1 MCSSSPNLRGK
12 MTSPRRPMITSWTTI
27 STTISDPNL
36 FTTILHKLMN
46 KQTYIGML
54 RQGKTGNELLAILD
68 MIQQDDAGQP
78 IAVVSYGQSEE
89 INF

>member
-1 MCSSSPNLRGK
+1 
-12 MTSPRRPMITSWTTI
+12 MTSPFPLMITSWTTI

-36 FTTILHKLMN
+36 FTTIFHKLMN

-54 RQGKTGNELLAILD
+54 RQGNTGNEILAILD
-68 MIQQDDAGQP
+68 MIQEEDAAQP

-89 INF
+89 IDF

>member
-1 MCSSSPNLRGK
+1 M
-12 MTSPRRPMITSWTTI
+12 
-27 STTISDPNL
+27 TISDPNL

-54 RQGKTGNELLAILD
+54 RQGNTGNDLLAILD
-68 MIQQDDAGQP
+68 MIAQEDAAKP
-78 IAVVSYGQSEE
+78 IAVVQWGQTGE

>member
-1 MCSSSPNLRGK
+1 
-12 MTSPRRPMITSWTTI
+12 
-27 STTISDPNL
+27 
-36 FTTILHKLMN
+36 MN

-68 MIQQDDAGQP
+68 MIQQEDAGQP

-89 INF
+89 IEF

>member
-1 MCSSSPNLRGK
+1 
-12 MTSPRRPMITSWTTI
+12 MTSPCRRMSTSWTTI
-27 STTISDPNL
+27 LMTISDPNL

-54 RQGKTGNELLAILD
+54 RQGNTGNDLLAILD
-68 MIQQDDAGQP
+68 MIAQEDAAKP
-78 IAVVSYGQSEE
+78 IAVVQWGQTGE